1 VFVDWTAGGE
11 ARLARNDDYWGN
23 VPYLNALSYRPF
35 ATMAD
40 LQGALERKEID
51 VAWMPPGSLSDI
63 THLSPTFSAY
73 RYPAPE
79 LVFVAFNNNHPTLSD
94 TRVRQALSMAVDRE
108 GLVDGSLG
116 GAAELVAGSLPA
128 SHWAADSALEPPAYD
143 PDGARQLLA
152 EAGWS
157 DSDGDGWLDR
167 DGERLRLPVRTN
179 GGNQLREDIATLVA
193 AYYRAIGVDAPVELV
208 PWGAVVDD
216 LFTHDFEAIVFSWP
230 LSPEPDQS
238 RWWLSTEDEIGRGYN
253 FASFAD
259 ETVDGLLSEGL
270 TVPGCEPGRR
280 ADLYQQVQG
289 ALTQERPYDFLF
301 MPYATLLAPPNLHG
315 LEAGPFAGPLD
326 QAALWYLAP

>member
-1 VFVDWTAGGE
+1 
-11 ARLARNDDYWGN
+11 
-23 VPYLNALSYRPF
+23 
-35 ATMAD
+35 
-40 LQGALERKEID
+40 
-51 VAWMPPGSLSDI
+51 
-63 THLSPTFSAY
+63 
-73 RYPAPE
+73 
-79 LVFVAFNNNHPTLSD
+79 VAFNNNHPTLSD

-289 ALTQERPYDFLF
+289 VLAQEKPYDFLF
-301 MPYATLLAPPNLHG
+301 IPYATLLARPNLHG